1 MAVSFIRTIIIL
13 IVLMLSQRFMGKR
26 QIGELEP
33 TELIIAVL
41 ISNLAAQPLQDTG
54 TPLLYGL
61 IPVLT
66 LLCCQ
71 VLISALTVKSS
82 RFRSFICGKPSILI
96 KNGVINQREMQKNR
110 IAVDEL
116 GVELRLVGITDIS
129 GVKYAVL
136 ETNGKLS
143 VLPFSGHSP
152 VTPSQLGIET
162 KDGGIPVTI
171 ISEGRVI
178 SDNLRLIG
186 RDEGWLK
193 EELAKN
199 GAISPGEV
207 YLMTVDETG
216 KIYYAGKIKK

>member
-82 RFRSFICGKPSILI
+82 RFRNFICGKPSILI

-110 IAVDEL
+110 I
-116 GVELRLVGITDIS
+116 
-129 GVKYAVL
+129 
-136 ETNGKLS
+136 
-143 VLPFSGHSP
+143 
-152 VTPSQLGIET
+152 
-162 KDGGIPVTI
+162 
-171 ISEGRVI
+171 
-178 SDNLRLIG
+178 
-186 RDEGWLK
+186 
-193 EELAKN
+193 
-199 GAISPGEV
+199 
-207 YLMTVDETG
+207 
-216 KIYYAGKIKK
+216 